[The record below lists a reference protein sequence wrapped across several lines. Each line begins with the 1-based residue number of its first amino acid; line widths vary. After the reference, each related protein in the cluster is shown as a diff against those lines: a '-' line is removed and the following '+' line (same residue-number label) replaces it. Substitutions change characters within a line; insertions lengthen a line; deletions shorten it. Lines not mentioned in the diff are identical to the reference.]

1 MTQYNTIQDY
11 QRKQVATKTTTVS
24 GFILLTE
31 AQQNYQAGRT
41 FSDADVTTADKFGV
55 DAEELFA

>member
-11 QRKQVATKTTTVS
+11 QRKPAATKSTTVS

-41 FSDADVTTADKFGV
+41 FSESDKATADKYG
-55 DAEELFA
+55 AEVSEIFA

>member
-11 QRKQVATKTTTVS
+11 QRKPVATKTNTIS

-41 FSDADVTTADKFGV
+41 FSANDKATADKYG
-55 DAEELFA
+55 AEVSEIFA